1 MPKRIIEVSSKDFKE
16 EYRHLRKDFKL
27 KSIEGE
33 YYFRMF
39 IRRHKDFPEN
49 FSIGLDLLPSAERTR
64 SMPLIRCN
72 GPHCVTKDIL
82 RPNPHYDYHIHKPNS
97 EDIEKGLQKLSLSE
111 ITEQFDSYEKALRYF
126 VKITNIINAHEY
138 FDFQKPLFGG

>member
-1 MPKRIIEVSSKDFKE
+1 MPKRIIEVMSKEFKE

-49 FSIGLDLLPSAERTR
+49 FSIGLDLLPSTERG
-64 SMPLIRCN
+64 MPLIRCN
-72 GPHCVTKDIL
+72 GPHYVTKDIL
-82 RPNPHYDYHIHKPNS
+82 RPNPHYAYHIHKPNS
-97 EDIEKGLQKLSLSE
+97 EDVEKGLRKLSLSE
-111 ITEQFDSYEKALRYF
+111 ITEEFSSYEEAIRYF
-126 VKITNIINAHEY
+126 IKTTNIINAYEY
-138 FDFQKPLFGG
+138 INLQNTLFGG